1 MLNNLVELSLR
12 YKFLVLVAFG
22 VVAFL
27 GWRAVTTVPID
38 AFPDVT
44 PVQVN
49 IYTESPGLAAEDVE
63 QLLTFPVES
72 GMAGLQGVE
81 EIRSVSLFGLSYVA
95 VYFEDDMDIYFVRR
109 LVMERLQE
117 VADRI
122 PEGYGTPEMGPNTS
136 GLGQV
141 FWYTV
146 ERVDQALEG
155 TDTEGATSAQT
166 PGRGGSASSTG
177 TAGAG
182 VTAAGGG
189 SAEQARAIAELM
201 DLRTLQDWSVR
212 LILRTAPGV
221 DDVLSWGGQERQY
234 QVVVDPLRL
243 IKYGLSL
250 RQLIEAVERNN
261 GQVGGQ
267 YIDQGPEQYLVRG
280 LGLVHD
286 ERDIGNI
293 VIKVEDGTP
302 VYVRDVAEVVQG
314 PALRFGEVTRDGRE
328 VVLGMT
334 LARIGE
340 NAKDVVDAVKK
351 KAAIVASALPE
362 GVVLRPVYERT
373 DLVEKAVDTAVRALV
388 EGSILVAIVLFL
400 FLGEL
405 RSALVVISALPLAML
420 IAFIFMGEVG
430 LSANL
435 MSLAGLAIGIGM
447 MVDGAVVMVENSFRI
462 MAERRAEGATVN
474 RTAAVLAAA
483 REVANPVAFAILII
497 IVVFLPLFS
506 LQGLEGKLFKPM
518 AFNISFAMAGS
529 LLLTLT
535 LIPVL
540 AALILKPKVE
550 RDTWLVAG
558 IKRGYMPLL
567 RWSLAHKKTVGLSAI
582 LALVASLALFPL
594 LGKEFMPQLQEGS
607 IMWRVTSIPSASLDE
622 SIAVSKRIEEALSA
636 FPEVETTLAMIGRA
650 QKGETADVNY
660 MEIYTG
666 LKSKEHWTHGSI
678 EALADTMRERLEAV
692 VPTAVIAF
700 TQPIQMRVEELISGV
715 RATLAIKLYG
725 EDLSELDRLSEQIKG
740 VVAQVPGVADL
751 SLEANLGKPQI
762 RIQVDRMRLARYGM
776 NADEVLTVVRNG
788 IGNEPVSTL
797 IDGVRRFDITVR
809 LPDANKETVESIG
822 AIPLRTGDGA
832 VIPLSRVADIGV
844 AEGYSFV
851 RREQL
856 QRYAVIQMDVRG
868 RDVDGFVSDANA
880 LIGAQI
886 DLPPGYWI
894 EWGGAFENQQRALQR
909 LSVIVPLT
917 IFFIFVLLYTA
928 FNSMKY
934 ATLIIANV
942 PFATIG
948 GLVALYATGQY
959 LSVPS
964 AIGFIAVFGVAM
976 LNGIV
981 LVSFINELREKGL
994 TVSEAVLRGTE
1005 LRLRPVLM
1013 TASVAILGLIPML
1026 LSSGV
1031 GAETQRPL
1039 AKVVVGGLITSTA
1052 LTLLLLPVIYEWI
1065 EGRTPKDPKE
1075 EKP

>member
-1 MLNNLVELSLR
+1 MLEKLVELSLR
-12 YKFLVLVAFG
+12 YKFLVLVVF
-22 VVAFL
+22 VVVSAG
-27 GWRAVTTVPID
+27 GWRALTNLPID

-72 GMAGLQGVE
+72 GMAGLPAVQ
-81 EIRSVSLFGLSYVA
+81 EIRSVSLFGLSYVS
-95 VYFEDDMDIYFVRR
+95 VYFEDDMDIYFARR

-122 PEGYGTPEMGPNTS
+122 PEGYGIPEMGPNTS

-141 FWYTV
+141 FWYTL
-146 ERVDQALEG
+146 ER
-155 TDTEGATSAQT
+155 TD
-166 PGRGGSASSTG
+166 
-177 TAGAG
+177 
-182 VTAAGGG
+182 
-189 SAEQARAIAELM
+189 ARLTYPSDM
-201 DLRTLQDWSVR
+201 DLRTWQDWSVR
-212 LILRTAPGV
+212 LIVRTAPGV
-221 DDVLSWGGQERQY
+221 DDVMSWGGQERQY
-234 QVVVDPLRL
+234 QVQIDPNKLL
-243 IKYGLSL
+243 KYGLSYRDVL
-250 RQLIEAVERNN
+250 ESIEANN
-261 GQVGGQ
+261 RQVGGQ
-267 YIDQGPEQYLVRG
+267 YINLGPEQYLVRG
-280 LGLVHD
+280 LGLVKSEH
-286 ERDIGNI
+286 DIGQI
-293 VIKVEDGTP
+293 VLKAADGTP
-302 VYVRDVAEVVQG
+302 VYLRDIADIRQA
-314 PALRFGEVTRDGRE
+314 PALRTGAVTRDGEE
-328 VVLGMT
+328 VVLGMA

-340 NAKDVVDAVKK
+340 NAKNVVDTVKAK
-351 KAAIVASALPE
+351 LATVESVLPD
-362 GVVLRPVYERT
+362 GVTLRPIYDRT
-373 DLVEKAVDTAVRALV
+373 ELVEKAVGTAERALI

-405 RSALVVISALPLAML
+405 RSALVVITALPLAML
-420 IAFIFMGEVG
+420 IAFIFMGEMG

-447 MVDGAVVMVENSFRI
+447 MVDGAVVMTENAFRI
-462 MAERRAEGATVN
+462 MAEWRERGENVN
-474 RTAAVLAAA
+474 RTTAVLTAA
-483 REVANPVAFAILII
+483 REVANPIAFAILII

-540 AALILKPKVE
+540 AALILKPKAE
-550 RDTWLVAG
+550 RDTLLVRL
-558 IKRGYMPLL
+558 IKGAYLPLL
-567 RWSLAHKKTVGLSAI
+567 SWSLVNKKKVVAAASGL
-582 LALVASLALFPL
+582 LVASLALFPL

-607 IMWRVTSIPSASLDE
+607 IMWRITSVPSTSLE
-622 SIAVSKRIEEALSA
+622 QSIVISKEVSKTLAK
-636 FPEVETTLAMIGRA
+636 FPEVNTTLAMIGRA
-650 QKGETADVNY
+650 EKGETADVNY
-660 MEIYTG
+660 MEIFTE
-666 LKSKEHWTHGSI
+666 LKPQGEWASGRSI
-678 EALADTMRERLEAV
+678 EALADAMREELEVA

-715 RATLAIKLYG
+715 RATLAAKLYG
-725 EDLSELDRLSEQIKG
+725 EDLGELDRLSQEIKNAIG
-740 VVAQVPGVADL
+740 EVEGVADL
-751 SLEANLGKPQI
+751 SLEANIGKPQI
-762 RIQVDRMRLARYGM
+762 RIQVNRTQLARYGL
-776 NADEVLTVVRNG
+776 NADDVLTVVRTG

-797 IDGVRRFDITVR
+797 IDGVKRFDITAR
-809 LPDANKETVESIG
+809 LQDPAKADVEAIK
-822 AIPLRTGDGA
+822 AIPLQAAGGA
-832 VIPLSRVADIGV
+832 IVPLSRVADVSV

-868 RDVDGFVSDANA
+868 RDVDSFVKDAEA
-880 LIGAQI
+880 AIARRVE
-886 DLPPGYWI
+886 LPPGYWI
-894 EWGGAFENQQRALQR
+894 EWGGAFENQQRALKR
-909 LSVIVPLT
+909 LSIIVPMT

-928 FNSMKY
+928 FNSVKY

-948 GLVALYATGQY
+948 GVASLYFSGQY

-964 AIGFIAVFGVAM
+964 AIGFVAVFGVAM

-994 TVSEAVLRGTE
+994 TVAEAVRRGAE
-1005 LRLRPVLM
+1005 LRLRPVMM

-1039 AKVVVGGLITSTA
+1039 ATVVVGGLITSTL
-1052 LTLLLLPVIYEWI
+1052 LTLILLPVIYEWI
-1065 EGRTPKDPKE
+1065 ESRKE
-1075 EKP
+1075 DRV

>member
-1 MLNNLVELSLR
+1 MLNALVEASLR
-12 YKFLVLVAFG
+12 YKFLVII
-22 VVAFL
+22 AFL
-27 GWRAVTTVPID
+27 VIGFLGARAVTTVPID

-72 GMAGLQGVE
+72 GMAGLPGVT
-81 EIRSVSLFGLSYVA
+81 EIRSVSLFGLSYVSI
-95 VYFEDDMDIYFVRR
+95 YFEDDMDIYFARR

-122 PEGYGTPEMGPNTS
+122 PEGYGTPEMGPNSS

-146 ERVDQALEG
+146 ERADEKLNAGL
-155 TDTEGATSAQT
+155 TD
-166 PGRGGSASSTG
+166 
-177 TAGAG
+177 
-182 VTAAGGG
+182 
-189 SAEQARAIAELM
+189 M
-201 DLRTLQDWSVR
+201 DLRTIQDWTVR

-221 DDVLSWGGQERQY
+221 DDVMSWGGQERQY
-234 QVVVDPLRL
+234 QVVIDPLRL
-243 IKYGLSL
+243 IKYGLDYKTVMEA
-250 RQLIEAVERNN
+250 IEANN
-261 GQVGGQ
+261 RQVGGQ
-267 YIDQGPEQYLVRG
+267 YVNLGPEQYLVRG
-280 LGLVHD
+280 LGLVAD

-293 VIKVEDGTP
+293 MLKAVDGTP
-302 VYVRDVAEVVQG
+302 VYLRDVATIEQA
-314 PALRFGEVTRDGRE
+314 PSLRFGAVTRDGKE
-328 VVLGMT
+328 VVLGMA
-334 LARIGE
+334 LSRIGT
-340 NAKDVVDAVKK
+340 NAADVVEAVKQK
-351 KAAIVASALPE
+351 VAIAASALPE
-362 GVVLRPVYERT
+362 GVAIKPVYERT
-373 DLVEKAVDTAVRALV
+373 ELVEKAVSTATNALI

-405 RSALVVISALPLAML
+405 RSAIVVIAALPMAML
-420 IAFIFMGEVG
+420 IAFIFMGEAG

-447 MVDGAVVMVENSFRI
+447 MVDGAVVMTENAFRI
-462 MAERRAEGATVN
+462 MAEWREKGEKVN
-474 RTAAVLAAA
+474 RTAAVLSAA
-483 REVANPVAFAILII
+483 REVANPIAFAILII

-540 AALILKPKVE
+540 AALILKPKEE
-550 RDTWLVAG
+550 RDTLLVRW
-558 IKRGYMPLL
+558 IKRGYLPLL
-567 RWSLAHKKTVGLSAI
+567 AWSLANKKTVVVSAVV
-582 LALVASLALFPL
+582 LLVSSLALFPL

-607 IMWRVTSIPSASLDE
+607 IMWRVTSIPSTSLDQ
-622 SIAVSKRIEEALSA
+622 SIEISKKIEAALGK
-636 FPEVETTLAMIGRA
+636 FPEVETTIAMIGRA
-650 QKGETADVNY
+650 EKGETADVNY

-666 LKSKEHWTHGSI
+666 LKPKDQRDRSVEELA
-678 EALADTMRERLEAV
+678 EAMREELEV
-692 VPTAVIAF
+692 TVPTAVVAF

-715 RATLAIKLYG
+715 RATLAAKLYG
-725 EDLSELDRLSEQIKG
+725 EDLGELDRLSGAIKNA
-740 VVAQVPGVADL
+740 VAKVPGVADL

-762 RIQVDRMRLARYGM
+762 RIQVDREALARYGL
-776 NADEVLTVVRNG
+776 NAEDVLTVVRTG
-788 IGNEPVSTL
+788 IGNQPVSTL
-797 IDGVRRFDITVR
+797 IDGVKRFDITAR
-809 LPDANKETVESIG
+809 IQDASKASVQAIRD
-822 AIPLRTGDGA
+822 IPLRTASGA
-832 VIPLSRVADIGV
+832 IVPLGKVAEV
-844 AEGYSFV
+844 TTAEGYSFV

-868 RDVDGFVSDANA
+868 RDVDGFVKDANA
-880 LIGAQI
+880 AIAAQVK
-886 DLPPGYWI
+886 LPPGYWI
-894 EWGGAFENQQRALQR
+894 EWGGAFENQQRALTR
-909 LSVIVPLT
+909 LSIIVPLT

-928 FNSMKY
+928 FNSMKF

-948 GLVALYATGQY
+948 GLVALWISGQY

-994 TVSEAVLRGTE
+994 RVAEAVRRGCE

-1039 AKVVVGGLITSTA
+1039 ASVVVGGLITSTL
-1052 LTLLLLPVIYEWI
+1052 LTLVLLPVIYDWMET
-1065 EGRTPKDPKE
+1065 RKE
-1075 EKP
+1075 KHA

>member
-1 MLNNLVELSLR
+1 MLNALVEASLR
-12 YKFLVLVAFG
+12 YKFLVII
-22 VVAFL
+22 AFL
-27 GWRAVTTVPID
+27 VVGFLGGRAVTTVPID

-72 GMAGLQGVE
+72 GMAGLPGVT
-81 EIRSVSLFGLSYVA
+81 EIRSVSLFGLSYVSI
-95 VYFEDDMDIYFVRR
+95 YFEDDMDIYFARR

-117 VADRI
+117 VGDRI
-122 PEGYGTPEMGPNTS
+122 PEGYGTPEMGPNSS

-146 ERVDQALEG
+146 ERADEKLNAGL
-155 TDTEGATSAQT
+155 TD
-166 PGRGGSASSTG
+166 
-177 TAGAG
+177 
-182 VTAAGGG
+182 
-189 SAEQARAIAELM
+189 M
-201 DLRTLQDWSVR
+201 DLRTLQDWTVR

-221 DDVLSWGGQERQY
+221 DDVMSWGGQERQF
-234 QVVVDPLRL
+234 QVVIDPLRL
-243 IKYGLSL
+243 IKYGLSYTDVMTV
-250 RQLIEAVERNN
+250 IEANN
-261 GQVGGQ
+261 RQVGGQ
-267 YIDQGPEQYLVRG
+267 YVNLGPEQYLVRG
-280 LGLVHD
+280 LGLVAN

-293 VIKVEDGTP
+293 MLKAVDGTP
-302 VYVRDVAEVVQG
+302 VYLRDVATIEQA
-314 PALRFGEVTRDGRE
+314 PSLRFGAVTRDGKE
-328 VVLGMT
+328 VVLGMA
-334 LARIGE
+334 LSRIGT
-340 NAKDVVDAVKK
+340 NAADVVDAVKQK
-351 KAAIVASALPE
+351 VDIAASALPE
-362 GVVLRPVYERT
+362 GVAIKPVYERT
-373 DLVEKAVDTAVRALV
+373 ELVEKAVNTAERALI

-405 RSALVVISALPLAML
+405 RSAIVVIAALPMAML
-420 IAFIFMGEVG
+420 IAFIFMGEAG

-447 MVDGAVVMVENSFRI
+447 MVDGAVVMTENAFRI
-462 MAERRAEGATVN
+462 MAEWREKGEKVN
-474 RTAAVLAAA
+474 RTAAVLTAA
-483 REVANPVAFAILII
+483 REVANPIAFAILII

-540 AALILKPKVE
+540 AAIILKPKEE
-550 RDTWLVAG
+550 RDTLLVRW
-558 IKRGYMPLL
+558 IKRGYLPLL
-567 RWSLAHKKTVGLSAI
+567 AWSLANKKTVVVSAVV
-582 LALVASLALFPL
+582 LLVASLALFPL

-607 IMWRVTSIPSASLDE
+607 IMWRVTSIPSTSLE
-622 SIAVSKRIEEALSA
+622 QSIEISKQIETALA
-636 FPEVETTLAMIGRA
+636 EFPEVETTIAMIGRA
-650 QKGETADVNY
+650 EKGETADVNY

-666 LKSKEHWTHGSI
+666 LAPKDQWTRSI
-678 EALADTMRERLEAV
+678 EELAEAMREKLEV
-692 VPTAVIAF
+692 TVPTAVIAF

-715 RATLAIKLYG
+715 RATLAAKLYG
-725 EDLSELDRLSEQIKG
+725 EDLGELDRLSGEIKNA
-740 VVAQVPGVADL
+740 VAKVPGVADL

-762 RIQVDRMRLARYGM
+762 RIKVDREALARYGL
-776 NADEVLTVVRNG
+776 NADDVLTVVRTG
-788 IGNEPVSTL
+788 IGNQPVSTL
-797 IDGVRRFDITVR
+797 IDGVKRFDITAR
-809 LPDANKETVESIG
+809 IQDASKASVEAIRD
-822 AIPLRTGDGA
+822 IPLRTASGA
-832 VIPLSRVADIGV
+832 IVPLGKVAAV
-844 AEGYSFV
+844 TTAEGYSFV

-868 RDVDGFVSDANA
+868 RDVDSFVKDANA
-880 LIGAQI
+880 AIAEQVK
-886 DLPPGYWI
+886 LPPGYWI
-894 EWGGAFENQQRALQR
+894 EWGGAFENQQRALTR
-909 LSVIVPLT
+909 LSIIVPLT

-948 GLVALYATGQY
+948 GLVALFISGQY

-994 TVSEAVLRGTE
+994 SVAEAVRRGCE

-1039 AKVVVGGLITSTA
+1039 ASVVVGGLITSTL
-1052 LTLLLLPVIYEWI
+1052 LTLVLLPVIYDWMES
-1065 EGRTPKDPKE
+1065 RKE
-1075 EKP
+1075 KHA